1 MPRRAQRERFL
12 RLIQFI
18 WSKRLGLKKPIVN
31 GVVRSAH
38 DPRGKLDQHH
48 GVRKGGQEER
58 STEPKS
64 DCLPGCIVIPFNL
77 AWRHVNL
84 NLACALLAKTVR
96 QGAEL
101 APLAAYRS
109 DGRGKKRSPMTMTDQ

>member
-38 DPRGKLDQHH
+38 DMTRGKLDQHH

-96 QGAEL
+96 ERNSL
-101 APLAAYRS
+101 HWPHIDPM
-109 DGRGKKRSPMTMTDQ
+109 DGERNARQ